1 MISTVGSKQEDCGS
15 RNGAIL
21 CGVCMFSPGLCLNMT
36 VNGCLPLC
44 VSLAVDWQPIQSIP
58 RHWPCDGMDWPLVL
72 CDPKLNKEK
81 KVDGV
86 MYPPIFSSKFLSHL
100 ILCT

>member
-1 MISTVGSKQEDCGS
+1 
-15 RNGAIL
+15 
-21 CGVCMFSPGLCLNMT
+21 MFSPGLCLNMT
-36 VNGCLPLC
+36 VNVACLSVLALHLTG
-44 VSLAVDWQPIQSIP
+44 SLSRAYPAT
-58 RHWPCDGMDWPLVL
+58 DGMDWPLVL

-86 MYPPIFSSKFLSHL
+86 MYSPTFSSKFLSHL